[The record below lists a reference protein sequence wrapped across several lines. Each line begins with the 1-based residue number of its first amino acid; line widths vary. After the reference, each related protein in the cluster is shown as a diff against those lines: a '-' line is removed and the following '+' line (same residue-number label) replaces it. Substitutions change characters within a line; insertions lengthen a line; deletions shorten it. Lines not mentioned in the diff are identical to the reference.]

1 MKHTIKVITLLSIIG
16 LAGCASNGDLETIQA
31 QVRQANE
38 TADAALKTANAAK
51 AEANN
56 ATEIAEAARASADTT
71 ENKVEY
77 LLKKQKPV
85 RK

>member
-1 MKHTIKVITLLSIIG
+1 MKHLTQVITLLSFVA
-16 LAGCASNGDLETIQA
+16 LAGCASNSDLEAIQA

-38 TADAALKTANAAK
+38 TADMALKTANAAK
-51 AEANN
+51 AEATN
-56 ATEIAEAARASADTT
+56 ATEIAEAARASADAT